1 MKVEGTWVQLKM
13 LHLIVLD
20 IARDGCGL
28 LFHKCNEPVV
38 RLIAM
43 VAISISE
50 TTSGWK
56 TCKGIADTLVRWG
69 LLVIVDTNIFDRV

>member
-1 MKVEGTWVQLKM
+1 M

-28 LFHKCNEPVV
+28 LFHKCNEPEN
-38 RLIAM
+38 RLIEM

-50 TTSGWK
+50 TTSG
-56 TCKGIADTLVRWG
+56 
-69 LLVIVDTNIFDRV
+69 